1 MLQEIQLKFTPFSNH
16 DTQGIDRQS
25 FDIVE
30 RTELSPGAEVGAQQ
44 YPVDGST
51 APT

>member
-1 MLQEIQLKFTPFSNH
+1 MISPS
-16 DTQGIDRQS
+16 IDRQS

-44 YPVDGST
+44 YR
-51 APT
+51 